1 MSRIGLF
8 LTWLAAGC
16 SLAGFFLPWIQYA
29 PQNVTS
35 LSEFAVRSL
44 AAEEDRDYW
53 RFVSIPPEERKMLFK
68 QPFSG
73 KSGFS
78 LWKSWRKPAHPLVG
92 ADLFS
97 TKKSLNP
104 FWIFAVPSAALLGA
118 AFYTLTRGWGPFVG
132 MICTLGVYLAVRWN
146 IQEALLDRLVSG
158 IHIGLGLWICLYAL
172 LALSFCLSIRW
183 VLSFFK

>member
-1 MSRIGLF
+1 MV
-8 LTWLAAGC
+8 WLAASC
-16 SLAGFFLPWIQYA
+16 SLVGFFLPWIQYSSK
-29 PQNVTS
+29 NVSS

-53 RFVSIPPEERKMLFK
+53 RFVSIPPEERKVILH

-73 KSGFS
+73 SSGFS
-78 LWKSWRKPAHPLVG
+78 LWKSWRKPAHPFVG

-104 FWIFAVPSAALLGA
+104 FWIFSIPAAALLGA
-118 AFYTLTRGWGPFVG
+118 VFYTLTTGWGPFVG
-132 MICTLGVYLAVRWN
+132 MASTLGVYLTVRWN

-158 IHIGLGLWICLYAL
+158 IHMGLGLWICLYAL

-183 VLSFFK
+183 ALGLFK